1 MSHLTGIQ
9 WSKKQ
14 HEQFLKQVCHTQTEG
29 CVLKHIL
36 AGEDGHLVLW
46 IFQPFPWIKKI
57 TENPGQV
64 NFHTSDNN
72 TLSNISGEGN
82 LGRIGETKI
91 SDISERWFCS
101 RYGWDAPIASPT
113 LAPDCPALDRKDMG
127 KWVKY
132 FLLKMWKSK
141 NNGLNKYMLL
151 CMSWVKRGSPNI
163 MFISIFWFFSWHVRP
178 AQDPEHNDEPDCCP
192 GRVRPL

>member
-1 MSHLTGIQ
+1 MATI
-9 WSKKQ
+9 
-14 HEQFLKQVCHTQTEG
+14 
-29 CVLKHIL
+29 
-36 AGEDGHLVLW
+36 VLW
-46 IFQPFPWIKKI
+46 IFQPFPWIKRLQKSQGKWTFTQVII
-57 TENPGQV
+57 TRSSIFQ
-64 NFHTSDNN
+64 
-72 TLSNISGEGN
+72 GEGN

-151 CMSWVKRGSPNI
+151 CMSWVKRGSPDI
-163 MFISIFWFFSWHVRP
+163 MFISIFWFFSWHLRP